1 MGKGKWVRASER
13 DPISWQPANR
23 WHGRNKRRRKYFSIC
38 RREAAWQEEVA
49 GQRTG
54 RSLSTTPVGDKYKW
68 NKSKAAVPPSARVG
82 CCDKGGYWLLVT
94 KGTFYG
100 SCCVSYGAANNRAAY
115 WRLPMKC
122 QPHTALNQ
130 LR

>member
-1 MGKGKWVRASER
+1 MGQSER
-13 DPISWQPANR
+13 ERSHFLATSKSMARAKQEGENILV
-23 WHGRNKRRRKYFSIC
+23 C

-82 CCDKGGYWLLVT
+82 CCDKGGYCGCW
-94 KGTFYG
+94 
-100 SCCVSYGAANNRAAY
+100 
-115 WRLPMKC
+115 
-122 QPHTALNQ
+122 
-130 LR
+130 